1 MTEEEAYTAVR
12 DLARLEGLL
21 VGISSGAAVAA
32 AARVAARSGKPGE
45 NSGGDPPR
53 RRGTVPVHR
62 PVSGL
67 TEIQSGFFRF

>member
-32 AARVAARSGKPGE
+32 AARVAAVRKARGKLW
-45 NSGGDPPR
+45 R
-53 RRGTVPVHR
+53 
-62 PVSGL
+62 
-67 TEIQSGFFRF
+67 

>member
-32 AARVAARSGKPGE
+32 AARVAARPESQGKTLAVILPDGGE
-45 NSGGDPPR
+45 RYLS
-53 RRGTVPVHR
+53 TS
-62 PVSGL
+62 VSGL